1 MTPNAFGLV
10 HRHAVGC
17 TFAEWSIM
25 YLSGQPNVT
34 DNPLTANNSHRY
46 KKNNMHDSADVEAV
60 LDALPI
66 NSSLT
71 CVYFCPTT
79 LDESNN
85 LHHCGNQFSSRK
97 LPLIQIKLSKE
108 YSLWS
113 NFNRGKP
120 GAPLRIHNSDDV
132 NALSDIQ
139 LRREQI
145 LLGNEFLK
153 LWWHDTPIGY
163 GLSIESRDYWFQ
175 TEDTIRSMMQYL
187 GLKVVTAK
195 LDQWRTV
202 LTKWHEPIHN
212 LAHFCITAEDISD
225 SIVYCEDREINL
237 TDDQSL
243 IVQHIL
249 LFKHK
254 LLLKNY
260 NTFPTN
266 TKDVH
271 VLLEANIHKFNRI
284 QLDYIHSVG
293 YSNYNSEH
301 LLNTTR
307 SRR

>member
-34 DNPLTANNSHRY
+34 DNPLTANNSHNY
-46 KKNNMHDSADVEAV
+46 KKNNMHNSADVESV
-60 LDALPI
+60 LDALPNN
-66 NSSLT
+66 NSLV

-79 LDESNN
+79 LNESNN
-85 LHHCGNQFSSRK
+85 LHHCGNWFSRRK
-97 LPLIQIKLSKE
+97 LPLIHIKLSKE

-113 NFNRGKP
+113 NWDREKP

-153 LWWHDTPIGY
+153 MCWHDTPIGY

-187 GLKVVTAK
+187 GLKIVTAK
-195 LDQWRTV
+195 LDHWRTV
-202 LTKWHEPIHN
+202 LTKWHKSIHN

-225 SIVYCEDREINL
+225 SIVYCEDRKISL
-237 TDDQSL
+237 TEDQSL

-260 NTFPTN
+260 EKFPTN
-266 TKDVH
+266 TKDAYM
-271 VLLEANIHKFNRI
+271 LLEPNIHDFNNI
-284 QLDYIHSVG
+284 QLEYMHSIG
-293 YSNYNSEH
+293 YKYNNSTN
-301 LLNTTR
+301 LLT
-307 SRR
+307 